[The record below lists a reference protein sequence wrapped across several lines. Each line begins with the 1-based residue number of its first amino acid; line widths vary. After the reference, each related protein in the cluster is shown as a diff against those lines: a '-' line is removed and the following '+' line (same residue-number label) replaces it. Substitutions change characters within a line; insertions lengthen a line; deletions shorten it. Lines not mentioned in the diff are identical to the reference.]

1 MNLLVTGTPGSGKT
15 TLAKGLAKKLKM
27 KTINE
32 KDFAL
37 KNAIGNYNEENELEL
52 PTKILQKKA
61 NLFLKKNK
69 GIIFE
74 GHVFSEI
81 KLAVDK
87 VILLTIDPEELEM
100 RLELRKYSPQKLMDN
115 VFCEGIEYCKKHVLR
130 NYPQNKI
137 IEIKSKQTA
146 QLTLAAALSAM
157 QK

>member
-15 TLAKGLAKKLKM
+15 TLAKNIAKKLKM

-37 KNAIGNYNEENELEL
+37 KNAIGHYNEENELEL
-52 PTKILQKKA
+52 PIKTLQKKA
-61 NLFLKKNK
+61 NVFLKKNK
-69 GIIFE
+69 RIIFE
-74 GHVFSEI
+74 GHVFSET

-130 NYPQNKI
+130 NYPKGKI
-137 IEIKSKQTA
+137 IEIKSKQTP
-146 QLTLAAALSAM
+146 QLTLEAALSAM